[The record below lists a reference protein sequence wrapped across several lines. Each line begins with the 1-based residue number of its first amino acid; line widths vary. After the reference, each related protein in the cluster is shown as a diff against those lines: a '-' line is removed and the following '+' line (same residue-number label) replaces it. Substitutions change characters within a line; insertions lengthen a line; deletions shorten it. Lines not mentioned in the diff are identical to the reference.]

1 MPTYEYVCKSC
12 DRRFDVFQS
21 FSDEPLASCEVCGGK
36 VKKVFGSVGIQ
47 FKGSG
52 FYKTDSRPA
61 ASSDS

>member
-12 DRRFDVFQS
+12 ERRFDVFQS
-21 FSDEPLASCEVCGGK
+21 FSEEPLTRCEVCGGE
-36 VKKVFGSVGIQ
+36 VKKVFGSVGIL

-61 ASSDS
+61 ASSES